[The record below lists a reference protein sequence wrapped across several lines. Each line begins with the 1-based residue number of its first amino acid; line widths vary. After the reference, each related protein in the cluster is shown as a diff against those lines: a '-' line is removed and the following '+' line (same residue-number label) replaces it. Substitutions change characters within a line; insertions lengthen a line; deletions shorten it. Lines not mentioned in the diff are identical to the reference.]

1 MNYLYARKKKELDTK
16 QHNTNVRINPK
27 TKSLTT
33 IDMLGEQ
40 LNRAGIFTIG
50 LQSYNTFLNLI

>member
-1 MNYLYARKKKELDTK
+1 MQDKKKKELDTK
-16 QHNTNVRINPK
+16 QHNTNVWINRK
-27 TKSLTT
+27 TKAQTI

-50 LQSYNTFLNLI
+50 LQSYNTFLNLT

>member
-1 MNYLYARKKKELDTK
+1 MQDKKKELDTK
-16 QHNTNVRINPK
+16 QHNTNVWINRK
-27 TKSLTT
+27 TKAQTI

-50 LQSYNTFLNLI
+50 LQSYNTFLNLT